1 MSLNRI
7 LKITIILSVSLLGKI
22 DPLLTRCTRFLSFP
36 FLATFFLASMTTGL
50 MYLFNHAVR
59 KSEGT
64 ASKVR
69 WARNVLEQAVVS

>member
-7 LKITIILSVSLLGKI
+7 LKIMIILSVSLLAKI
-22 DPLLTRCTRFLSFP
+22 DPLLNRCTRFLLFLI
-36 FLATFFLASMTTGL
+36 LATFLLVSMTTGL

-59 KSEGT
+59 ISEGT

-69 WARNVLEQAVVS
+69 RAGNLLEQAVIS